1 LPLCVI
7 ILKDRKGKFGTR
19 ILIRLLHVKKR
30 LIIPLCLI
38 LFLFQSCESPS
49 SPEDSEPLV
58 YRVGVPVTYQRDP
71 AEVNNPDA
79 PDIITAYY
87 RLWDPEAQRNYLPG
101 DPYHETPTEY
111 YYRVG
116 YFNLQKVAENI
127 YSSQL
132 KDVPLN
138 STGLKPRLKVYDT
151 QVLGSSGTKGVTI
164 EGAYDIVISDE
175 IYFRIR

>member
-1 LPLCVI
+1 MRLLHVNTRLMIPLCVI
-7 ILKDRKGKFGTR
+7 VF
-19 ILIRLLHVKKR
+19 
-30 LIIPLCLI
+30 LC
-38 LFLFQSCESPS
+38 QSCESPS

-71 AEVNNPDA
+71 AEVNNPEA
-79 PDIITAYY
+79 PDIVTAYY

-127 YSSQL
+127 YSSPL

-138 STGLKPRLKVYDT
+138 SAGLKHSIKVYDT
-151 QVLGSSGTKGVTI
+151 WVLGSSGTKGITI
-164 EGAYDIVISDE
+164 EGAYDIVVSDE